1 MSMENI
7 RDLFLEDETF
17 EDARN
22 KFNTVLQRLFRSMID
37 TESNEGSITLKMDVT
52 MQTEFIPN
60 HDPDIK
66 GESRC
71 VRLPQFAYKV
81 SSSITVKDEQKG
93 NKNPQME
100 LVWDDKQQKY
110 VLQYVANTEQR
121 SIFDKDFQEEMN
133 GGSDQEGIET
143 SPERDYLNVK
153 QIAGPVADEG
163 ALPGDVTDPDSDAI
177 DGDYRE
183 VDTGEAETGD
193 FAGDA
198 DTDGETPDG
207 DQETLP
213 DGDNEA
219 DNAGYDYEDPEAPE
233 WMHNRRMD
241 LVTYHTL
248 QRAEMQIIF
257 GGVESNGCRYFQHR
271 QEIPDHIRRP
281 SVVGNRRR
289 KDKERS
295 RPALSADE
303 NAGDHRT
310 ARSGVNR
317 PGRVPPLPVGYEQP
331 PERCLCSHGGLGLPV
346 CNDNYL
352 AERQGWSGAVL
363 PWNDGTLSVRN
374 HKKETA
380 V

>member
-163 ALPGDVTDPDSDAI
+163 ALPGDVTEPDSDAI

-183 VDTGEAETGD
+183 VESGEDETGD

-198 DTDGETPDG
+198 DADGENLDG
-207 DQETLP
+207 DQGTLP
-213 DGDNEA
+213 DGDNGA
-219 DNAGYDYEDPEAPE
+219 DNGGYDYEDPEEPE
-233 WMHNRRMD
+233 
-241 LVTYHTL
+241 
-248 QRAEMQIIF
+248 E
-257 GGVESNGCRYFQHR
+257 
-271 QEIPDHIRRP
+271 
-281 SVVGNRRR
+281 
-289 KDKERS
+289 
-295 RPALSADE
+295 
-303 NAGDHRT
+303 
-310 ARSGVNR
+310 
-317 PGRVPPLPVGYEQP
+317 
-331 PERCLCSHGGLGLPV
+331 
-346 CNDNYL
+346 
-352 AERQGWSGAVL
+352 
-363 PWNDGTLSVRN
+363 
-374 HKKETA
+374 
-380 V
+380 

>member
-7 RDLFLEDETF
+7 RELFLEDETF
-17 EDARN
+17 EDARQ

-37 TESNEGSITLKMDVT
+37 TESNEGSITLKMDVS
-52 MQTEFIPN
+52 MQTEYIPN

-71 VRLPQFAYKV
+71 IRLPQFAYKV

-163 ALPGDVTDPDSDAI
+163 ALPGDVADPDSDAI

-183 VDTGEAETGD
+183 VGTGEAETGD

-198 DTDGETPDG
+198 DTDGETPDV
-207 DQETLP
+207 DQGTLP

-219 DNAGYDYEDPEAPE
+219 DNAGYDYEDPEEPE
-233 WMHNRRMD
+233 
-241 LVTYHTL
+241 
-248 QRAEMQIIF
+248 E
-257 GGVESNGCRYFQHR
+257 
-271 QEIPDHIRRP
+271 
-281 SVVGNRRR
+281 
-289 KDKERS
+289 
-295 RPALSADE
+295 
-303 NAGDHRT
+303 
-310 ARSGVNR
+310 
-317 PGRVPPLPVGYEQP
+317 
-331 PERCLCSHGGLGLPV
+331 
-346 CNDNYL
+346 
-352 AERQGWSGAVL
+352 
-363 PWNDGTLSVRN
+363 
-374 HKKETA
+374 
-380 V
+380 

>member
-22 KFNTVLQRLFRSMID
+22 KFNTELQRLFRSMID
-37 TESNEGSITLKMDVT
+37 TESNEGSITLKMDVS

-60 HDPDIK
+60 HDPDVE
-66 GESRC
+66 GESRQI
-71 VRLPQFAYKV
+71 RLPQFAYKV

-100 LVWDDKQQKY
+100 LVWDEKQQKY

-121 SIFDKDFQEEMN
+121 SIFDKDFQKEMN

-143 SPERDYLNVK
+143 S
-153 QIAGPVADEG
+153 
-163 ALPGDVTDPDSDAI
+163 PDSDAI

-331 PERCLCSHGGLGLPV
+331 PERCLCSYGGLGLPV

-352 AERQGWSGAVL
+352 AERQGWPGAVL
-363 PWNDGTLSVRN
+363 PGNDRTLSVRN
-374 HKKETA
+374 HQKETA

>member
-17 EDARN
+17 EDARQ

-37 TESNEGSITLKMDVT
+37 TESNEGSITLKMDVS
-52 MQTEFIPN
+52 MQTEYIPN

-133 GGSDQEGIET
+133 SGSNQEGIET
-143 SPERDYLNVK
+143 SPERDYLDVK

-183 VDTGEAETGD
+183 VDTGEAGAISPGMQIRTEKHRTETRKRSLM
-193 FAGDA
+193 AIMKLI
-198 DTDGETPDG
+198 TPDMTTRIRKHRRNKQRG
-207 DQETLP
+207 GMQY
-213 DGDNEA
+213 G
-219 DNAGYDYEDPEAPE
+219 E
-233 WMHNRRMD
+233 WKFRTVFWMRCKSD
-241 LVTYHTL
+241 L
-248 QRAEMQIIF
+248 
-257 GGVESNGCRYFQHR
+257 GKNSG
-271 QEIPDHIRRP
+271 
-281 SVVGNRRR
+281 R
-289 KDKERS
+289 KE
-295 RPALSADE
+295 
-303 NAGDHRT
+303 
-310 ARSGVNR
+310 
-317 PGRVPPLPVGYEQP
+317 Y
-331 PERCLCSHGGLGLPV
+331 
-346 CNDNYL
+346 
-352 AERQGWSGAVL
+352 AV
-363 PWNDGTLSVRN
+363 
-374 HKKETA
+374 
-380 V
+380 

>member
-17 EDARN
+17 EDARQ

-37 TESNEGSITLKMDVT
+37 TESNEGSITLKMDVS
-52 MQTEFIPN
+52 MQTEYIPN

-133 GGSDQEGIET
+133 SGSNQEGIET
-143 SPERDYLNVK
+143 SPERDYLDVK

-163 ALPGDVTDPDSDAI
+163 ALPVDVTDQDSDAI
-177 DGDYRE
+177 DG
-183 VDTGEAETGD
+183 
-193 FAGDA
+193 
-198 DTDGETPDG
+198 ETPDV
-207 DQETLP
+207 DQGTLP

-219 DNAGYDYEDPEAPE
+219 DNAGYDYEDPEEPE
-233 WMHNRRMD
+233 
-241 LVTYHTL
+241 
-248 QRAEMQIIF
+248 E
-257 GGVESNGCRYFQHR
+257 
-271 QEIPDHIRRP
+271 
-281 SVVGNRRR
+281 
-289 KDKERS
+289 
-295 RPALSADE
+295 
-303 NAGDHRT
+303 
-310 ARSGVNR
+310 
-317 PGRVPPLPVGYEQP
+317 
-331 PERCLCSHGGLGLPV
+331 
-346 CNDNYL
+346 
-352 AERQGWSGAVL
+352 
-363 PWNDGTLSVRN
+363 
-374 HKKETA
+374 
-380 V
+380 